1 MIQTIKDKVVH
12 DIIELWQRPSYRA
25 AAALSLFFFFCW
37 ISPLLSRGSK
47 SCPLSSFGAHQPHPP
62 GLQVGK
68 KEKKGKERGSL
79 VCSQFSTHTSSI
91 PHETQTKA
99 HAPRWDCRSPIG
111 TAEIGFQYSAT
122 VITVISSTPPPP
134 PNVSAPT
141 SLCNGRKCCLFF
153 AGCVPHLPKTIS
165 GYEICGGI
173 LRRGGIKC
181 SHAPLGGKRNGGWAQ
196 QAGGSLTHPLQCR
209 WQMYRRWK
217 QASSYEA
224 ISNI

>member
-1 MIQTIKDKVVH
+1 MIQTIKVVH
-12 DIIELWQRPSYRA
+12 DIIELWQRPAYRA
-25 AAALSLFFFFCW
+25 AAALSLFFLLNITSSLPW
-37 ISPLLSRGSK
+37 VKVLSTQLLWSPPAPPSGVTSWKKRKERKRKRQLGLLSILYTHILYPPWNTDKGARTWMGL
-47 SCPLSSFGAHQPHPP
+47 PLANRYSRNRISVQCDSNHCHF
-62 GLQVGK
+62 
-68 KEKKGKERGSL
+68 
-79 VCSQFSTHTSSI
+79 FS
-91 PHETQTKA
+91 
-99 HAPRWDCRSPIG
+99 
-111 TAEIGFQYSAT
+111 
-122 VITVISSTPPPP
+122 P

-165 GYEICGGI
+165 GYEICDGI

-196 QAGGSLTHPLQCR
+196 RAGGSLTHPLQCR